1 MARAI
6 ERGMAG
12 RLPLSRGQIAALL
25 LVLVIG
31 GLIGWQGYRKVYG
44 DGSKR
49 AAPPVT
55 YTVQPTTVAQTAT
68 TSGTVNAPANS
79 KLTFA
84 VSGRIATINVKTGQY
99 VHKGDVIATLDTTPF
114 EIALAQ
120 AQSQLRSAQASLDAL
135 NNGATPDVVAAAQAG
150 VVQAQAAVAQAQGN
164 VVQAQ
169 NSVTQ
174 AQNTYAS
181 AVNQITQN
189 QAALSTAQNNYQAL
203 INGPTPQQIAVA
215 QAAVDTAAVNLR
227 TAQENYDRLVNHT
240 DIATRPETQALI
252 SASAAYQQA
261 LANLANAQQPA
272 NPYDIQNA
280 QNQVQ
285 AAQAA
290 VQAAQQAAQQAQQ
303 NLLTASLNATCNTPP
318 YVNGQFCPPG
328 TAANALANGQIPTNS
343 PAGSSSGVISC
354 QTACTLPSPFPTQAT
369 TDAAQQAYQTA
380 LTQAQQAAQ
389 ALITAQANYQT
400 ALTNLQK
407 LLNPVTTQDLS
418 GLQAAVAAAKA
429 NLDIAQT
436 NYNNYITLANLDT
449 QPETVAL
456 KQAQAAY
463 ETAIAN
469 YNNATAPPKD
479 TDLANAQNQITT
491 AQAQVGSAQ
500 ASASSAAAAIDTAK
514 SAVQTAQAN
523 VQSAQ
528 SQLDAAQKKYQQTIA
543 PPLQTDEEKAQEAVK
558 QAQTQVQNAQYNLD
572 NAVLRAPF
580 DGVITAVS
588 ANPGDPVGSGTQVAQ
603 LVDASHI
610 ELDAQVDETTYGQ
623 IQVGMPVSVT
633 FDTVPGQRFSGYITA
648 IVPSGTSSQGV
659 VTYPIVIA
667 LNPAPV
673 MPPAGAS
680 ASQITIILQAHQNV
694 LAVPSRYIYRD
705 AQGNQVVDL
714 YRDGKRIPTPV
725 QTGLSS
731 DTLTEIVSGL
741 KAGDVIAQP
750 VVRRTTTTTTSTFGQ
765 GGLPGLSGGGGGAPS
780 PPR

>member
-1 MARAI
+1 MAGAI
-6 ERGMAG
+6 ERGYG
-12 RLPLSRGQIAALL
+12 GGLPLSRGRIVALIA
-25 LVLVIG
+25 VLIIG
-31 GLIGWQGYRKVYG
+31 GLIGWQGYKTIYG
-44 DGSKR
+44 DGSKLP
-49 AAPPVT
+49 APPVT
-55 YTVQPTTVAQTAT
+55 YTVQTTTVAQTAT
-68 TSGTVNAPANS
+68 TSGTVNTQLNA

-84 VSGRIATINVKTGQY
+84 VAGRIAAINVKTGQY
-99 VHKGDVIATLDTTPF
+99 VRKGDVIATLDPTTF

-150 VVQAQAAVAQAQGN
+150 VVQAQAGVTQAQQTAQ
-164 VVQAQ
+164 QAQ
-169 NSVTQ
+169 NSILT
-174 AQNTYAS
+174 AQNTYTS
-181 AVNQITQN
+181 AVNQVTQN
-189 QAALSTAQNNYQAL
+189 QAAVSTAQNNYQAL

-215 QAAVDTAAVNLR
+215 QAAVDTAAVNLQ

-252 SASAAYQQA
+252 TASAAYQQA
-261 LANLANAQQPA
+261 LANLANAQQPS

-290 VQAAQQAAQQAQQ
+290 VTAAQQAAQQAQQ
-303 NLLTASLNATCNTPP
+303 NLLQASLEATCNTPP
-318 YVNGQFCPPG
+318 YVNGQYCPSD
-328 TAANALANGQIPTNS
+328 TAAYALAHGQIPGNS
-343 PAGSSSGVISC
+343 PAGSGGGASC
-354 QTACTLPSPFPTQAT
+354 QSSTCTLPSPFPSQAT
-369 TDAAQQAYQTA
+369 TNAAQQAYQTA

-407 LLNPVTTQDLS
+407 LLNPITTQDLS

-456 KQAQAAY
+456 KQAQSAY

-469 YNNATAPPKD
+469 YNNVVAPPKD

-491 AQAQVGSAQ
+491 AQAQLGSAQ
-500 ASASSAAAAIDTAK
+500 AAANSAAVAIDTAK
-514 SAVQTAQAN
+514 SAAQSAQAN

-528 SQLDAAQKKYQQTIA
+528 AQLDAAQKKYQQTIA

-558 QAQTQVQNAQYNLD
+558 QAQTQVENAQYNLD

-580 DGVITAVS
+580 DGVIAAVT
-588 ANPGDPVGSGTQVAQ
+588 ANPGDPVSSGTQVAQ
-603 LVDASHI
+603 LVDTNHI

-623 IQVGMPVSVT
+623 IQVGMPVTVT
-633 FDTVPGQRFSGYITA
+633 FDTVPGQRFTGYITT
-648 IVPSGTSSQGV
+648 IVPAGTSTQGV
-659 VTYPIVIA
+659 VTYPIVIM
-667 LNPAPV
+667 LNPSPV

-714 YRDGKRIPTPV
+714 YRNGKRVPTPV
-725 QTGLSS
+725 QTGISS
-731 DTLTEIVSGL
+731 DTLTEIVGGL
-741 KAGDVIAQP
+741 HAGDVIAQP
-750 VVRRTTTTTTSTFGQ
+750 VVRRTTTTSTFGQ
-765 GGLPGLSGGGGGAPS
+765 GGLPGLGGGGGGGAAPG
-780 PPR
+780 R